1 MVFPVV
7 TARPCSDKMVSRHVR
22 LFYSDN
28 PRSGETE
35 RGAACRELMLQEM
48 QFVRFIFSVI
58 IWVVMIGVLWTYLP
72 KKYNITVLYFKC
84 IKYFKWPKEL
94 QSL

>member
-7 TARPCSDKMVSRHVR
+7 TARPCADKMVSRHVR
-22 LFYSDN
+22 LCS
-28 PRSGETE
+28 STVIILGQE